1 MKRETIIK
9 RRNELLKENKKG
21 SITVLFSG
29 DLVKRSAD
37 STYPF
42 VVNRNFYYLTNCDE
56 DSLIYVYINTENVSK
71 EILFIKDYNP
81 LEEKWVG
88 KSLTKDEAIHK
99 SGIFIVQPLS
109 QFESIFTRTL
119 ARNDVDTIYVDSE
132 RDSFKQ
138 RLNEAEKFTKKLS
151 DSYPHLK
158 VININQKINLM
169 RTVKSDEEIEEMKN
183 AIEVTRKGIEF
194 ILKNIKP
201 GRYEYQSA
209 ADFEYQCA
217 LNNAKLAF
225 DTIVASGKDATILHY
240 VTNQKPLLENDLVLF
255 DLGASVNHYCADISR
270 TFPVSGKFTDR
281 QKTFYTIVL
290 KAQEEVIKAIKPGV
304 TLIQLNEIVRSVYKD
319 ECVKANIIESED
331 QVDQVYYHSV
341 SHSLGLDTHD
351 VGLVE
356 GAVLRPGMVV
366 TVEPGLYSEKES
378 IGIRIEDDILVT
390 EDGSINLS
398 SSILKSVEEIETY
411 MNLSK

>member
-42 VVNRNFYYLTNCDE
+42 VVNRNFYYLTNCEE
-56 DSLIYVYINTENVSK
+56 DSLIYIYINTENVSK

-255 DLGASVNHYCADISR
+255 DLGASVLTSYTLPITTAVCRLKPPFGTSR
-270 TFPVSGKFTDR
+270 D
-281 QKTFYTIVL
+281 
-290 KAQEEVIKAIKPGV
+290 
-304 TLIQLNEIVRSVYKD
+304 
-319 ECVKANIIESED
+319 
-331 QVDQVYYHSV
+331 
-341 SHSLGLDTHD
+341 
-351 VGLVE
+351 
-356 GAVLRPGMVV
+356 
-366 TVEPGLYSEKES
+366 
-378 IGIRIEDDILVT
+378 
-390 EDGSINLS
+390 
-398 SSILKSVEEIETY
+398 
-411 MNLSK
+411 

>member
-42 VVNRNFYYLTNCDE
+42 VVNRNFYYLTNCEE
-56 DSLIYVYINTENVSK
+56 DSLIYIYINTENVSK

-304 TLIQLNEIVRSVYKD
+304 TLIQLNEIVRSVYKV

-356 GAVLRPGMVV
+356 GAVLKPGMVV

>member
-42 VVNRNFYYLTNCDE
+42 VVNRNFYYLTNCEE
-56 DSLIYVYINTENVSK
+56 DSLIYIYINTENVSK

-88 KSLTKDEAIHK
+88 KSLTKEEAIHK

-183 AIEVTRKGIEF
+183 AIEVTREGIEF

-351 VGLVE
+351 VGLIE

-378 IGIRIEDDILVT
+378 IGIRIEDDVLVT

-398 SSILKSVEEIETY
+398 SSILKTVEEIETY

>member
-42 VVNRNFYYLTNCDE
+42 VVNRNFYYLTNCEE

-378 IGIRIEDDILVT
+378 IGIRIEDDVLVT

>member
-217 LNNAKLAF
+217 LNNATLAF

-240 VTNQKPLLENDLVLF
+240 VTNQKPLVENDLVLF

-281 QKTFYTIVL
+281 QKTFYSIVL

-356 GAVLRPGMVV
+356 GAVLKPGMVV

-378 IGIRIEDDILVT
+378 IGIRIEDDVLVT

-398 SSILKSVEEIETY
+398 SSILKSVEEIENY
-411 MNLSK
+411 MK

>member
-42 VVNRNFYYLTNCDE
+42 VVNRNFYYLTNCEE
-56 DSLIYVYINTENVSK
+56 DSLIYIYINTENVSK

-169 RTVKSDEEIEEMKN
+169 RTIKSDEEIEEMKN
-183 AIEVTRKGIEF
+183 AVEVTRKGIEF

-217 LNNAKLAF
+217 LNNATLAF

-240 VTNQKPLLENDLVLF
+240 VTNQKPLVENDLVLF

-356 GAVLRPGMVV
+356 GATLKPGMVV

-390 EDGSINLS
+390 ENGSLNLS
-398 SSILKSVEEIETY
+398 SSILKTVEEIEIY

>member
-1 MKRETIIK
+1 MKRETIIS
-9 RRNELLKENKKG
+9 RRNALLKENKKG

-42 VVNRNFYYLTNCDE
+42 EVNRNFYYLTNCDE

-88 KSLTKDEAIHK
+88 KSLTKDEAVHK
-99 SGIFIVQPLS
+99 SGVFIVYPIS

-119 ARNDVDTIYVDSE
+119 ARNDIDTIYVDSE

-138 RLNEAEKFTKKLS
+138 RMNEAEKFTKSLNE
-151 DSYPHLK
+151 SYPHLK
-158 VININQKINLM
+158 VVNINSKINLL
-169 RTVKSDEEIEEMKN
+169 RTIKSDEEIEEMKK
-183 AIEVTRKGIEF
+183 AIEVTRLGIES
-194 ILKNIKP
+194 ILKNMKP

-217 LNNAKLAF
+217 LHNSGLAF
-225 DTIVASGKDATILHY
+225 DTIAASGKDATILHY
-240 VTNQKPLLENDLVLF
+240 VTNQKALVENELVLF

-270 TFPVSGKFTDR
+270 TFPVSGQFTER
-281 QKTFYTIVL
+281 QKTFYNIVL
-290 KAQEEVIKAIKPGV
+290 KAQTEVIKAIKPGV
-304 TLIQLNEIVRSVYKD
+304 TLIQLNEIVRSVYKV
-319 ECVKANIIESED
+319 ECVKANIIETED
-331 QVDQVYYHSV
+331 QVDQIYYHSV

-356 GAVLRPGMVV
+356 GATLKPGMVV
-366 TVEPGLYSEKES
+366 TVEPGLYSEKEM

-390 EDGSINLS
+390 ETGSINLS
-398 SSILKSVEEIETY
+398 KSILKTVEEIEAF
-411 MNLSK
+411 MNLS

>member
-1 MKRETIIK
+1 MKRETIIN
-9 RRNELLKENKKG
+9 RRNELLKDHKKG

-99 SGIFIVQPLS
+99 SGVFIIQPLS

-132 RDSFKQ
+132 RDNFKQ
-138 RLNEAEKFTKKLS
+138 RLNEAEKFTKKLN

-169 RTVKSDEEIEEMKN
+169 RTIKSDEEIEEMKN
-183 AIEVTRKGIEF
+183 AVEVTRKGIEF

-217 LNNAKLAF
+217 LNNATLAF
-225 DTIVASGKDATILHY
+225 DTIAASGKDATVLHY
-240 VTNQKPLLENDLVLF
+240 VTNQKPLAENELVLL
-255 DLGASVNHYCADISR
+255 DLGGCVNHYCADISR

-281 QKTFYTIVL
+281 QKEIYNIVL

-304 TLIQLNEIVRSVYKD
+304 TLIQLNEIVRSVYKV
-319 ECVKANIIESED
+319 ECVKANIIDSED
-331 QVDQVYYHSV
+331 QVDQIYYHSV

-356 GAVLRPGMVV
+356 GATLKPGMVV
-366 TVEPGLYSEKES
+366 TVEPGLYSEKVS

-390 EDGSINLS
+390 ENGSLNLS
-398 SSILKSVEEIETY
+398 SSILKTVEEIETF

>member
-9 RRNELLKENKKG
+9 RRNELLKDNRKG

-56 DSLIYVYINTENVSK
+56 DSLIYIYINTENVSK

-99 SGIFIVQPLS
+99 SGVFIIQPLS

-158 VININQKINLM
+158 VININQKINLL
-169 RTVKSDEEIEEMKN
+169 RTIKSDEEIDEMKN
-183 AIEVTRKGIEF
+183 AIEVTRKGIEY
-194 ILKNIKP
+194 ILKNIKS

-217 LNNAKLAF
+217 LNNATLAF
-225 DTIVASGKDATILHY
+225 DAIVASGKDATILHY
-240 VTNQKPLLENDLVLF
+240 VTNQKPLVENDLVLF

-270 TFPVSGKFTDR
+270 TFPVSGKFTER
-281 QKTFYTIVL
+281 QKTFYNIVL

-304 TLIQLNEIVRSVYKD
+304 TLIQLNEIVRSVYKV

-356 GAVLRPGMVV
+356 GATLKPGMVV

-378 IGIRIEDDILVT
+378 IGIRIEDDVLVT
-390 EDGSINLS
+390 EDGSLNLS
-398 SSILKSVEEIETY
+398 SSILKTVEEIEAY
-411 MNLSK
+411 MNLS

>member
-169 RTVKSDEEIEEMKN
+169 RTIKSDEEIEEMKN
-183 AIEVTRKGIEF
+183 AVEVTRKGIEF

-217 LNNAKLAF
+217 LNNATLAF

-240 VTNQKPLLENDLVLF
+240 VTNQKPLVENDLVLF

>member
-42 VVNRNFYYLTNCDE
+42 VVNRNFYYLTNCEE

-183 AIEVTRKGIEF
+183 AIEVTREGIEF

>member
-1 MKRETIIK
+1 MKRETIIQ
-9 RRNELLKENKKG
+9 RRNECLKDHKKG

-56 DSLIYVYINTENVSK
+56 DSLIYVYIHTENSSK

-81 LEEKWVG
+81 FEEKWVG
-88 KSLTKDEAIHK
+88 KSLTKDDAIHN
-99 SGIFIVQPLS
+99 SGVFVVYPLS

-132 RDSFKQ
+132 RDSFKH
-138 RLNEAEKFTKKLS
+138 RMNEAEKFTKRLNE
-151 DSYPHLK
+151 SYPHLK
-158 VININQKINLM
+158 VININQKINRL
-169 RTVKSDEEIEEMKN
+169 RTVKSVEEIDEMKK
-183 AIEVTRKGIEF
+183 AIEITRIGIES
-194 ILKNIKP
+194 ILKNLKP
-201 GRYEYQSA
+201 GRFEYQSA

-217 LNNAKLAF
+217 LHNATLSF
-225 DTIVASGKDATILHY
+225 DTIAASEKDATILHY
-240 VTNQKPLLENDLVLF
+240 VTNQKALAENELVLF
-255 DLGASVNHYCADISR
+255 DLGASYNHYCADISR

-281 QKTFYTIVL
+281 QKTFYNIVL
-290 KAQEEVIKAIKPGV
+290 MAQEEVIKAIKPGV
-304 TLIQLNEIVRSVYKD
+304 TLIQLNEIVRSVYKV

-356 GAVLRPGMVV
+356 GAILKPGMVI

-378 IGIRIEDDILVT
+378 IGIRIEDDVLVT
-390 EDGSINLS
+390 EDGCVNLS
-398 SSILKSVEEIETY
+398 SSILKTVEEIELY

>member
-217 LNNAKLAF
+217 LNNATLAF

-240 VTNQKPLLENDLVLF
+240 VTNQKPLVENDLVLF

-281 QKTFYTIVL
+281 QKTFYSIVL

-356 GAVLRPGMVV
+356 GAVLKPGMVV

>member
-9 RRNELLKENKKG
+9 RRNELLKDNKKG

-29 DLVKRSAD
+29 DLVKKSAD

-42 VVNRNFYYLTNCDE
+42 VVNRNFYYLTHCDE

-88 KSLTKDEAIHK
+88 KSLTKEEAIHK
-99 SGIFIVQPLS
+99 SGVFIIQPLS

-119 ARNDVDTIYVDSE
+119 SRNDVDTIYVDSE

-138 RLNEAEKFTKKLS
+138 RMNEAEKFTKKLS

-158 VININQKINLM
+158 VININHKINLL
-169 RTVKSDEEIEEMKN
+169 RTIKSDEEINEIKSS
-183 AIEVTRKGIEF
+183 IEVTRKGIEF

-217 LNNAKLAF
+217 LNNATLAF

-240 VTNQKPLLENDLVLF
+240 VTNQKPLVENDLVLF

-270 TFPVSGKFTDR
+270 TFPVSGKFTER
-281 QKTFYTIVL
+281 QKTFYNIVL

-304 TLIQLNEIVRSVYKD
+304 TLIQLNEIVRSVYKV

-356 GAVLRPGMVV
+356 GAVLKPGMVV

-378 IGIRIEDDILVT
+378 IGIRIEDDVLVT

-398 SSILKSVEEIETY
+398 SSILKTVEEIEAY
-411 MNLSK
+411 MNLS

>member
-42 VVNRNFYYLTNCDE
+42 VVNRNFYYLTNCEE

-378 IGIRIEDDILVT
+378 IGIRIEDDVLVT
-390 EDGSINLS
+390 ENGSLNLS
-398 SSILKSVEEIETY
+398 SSILKTVEEIETF
-411 MNLSK
+411 MK

>member
-240 VTNQKPLLENDLVLF
+240 VTNQKPLVENDLVLF

-378 IGIRIEDDILVT
+378 IGIRIEDDVLVT

>member
-42 VVNRNFYYLTNCDE
+42 VVNRNFYYLTNCEE

-281 QKTFYTIVL
+281 QKTFYSIVL

-378 IGIRIEDDILVT
+378 IGIRIEDDVLVT

>member
-158 VININQKINLM
+158 VININQKINLL

-217 LNNAKLAF
+217 LNNATLAF

-240 VTNQKPLLENDLVLF
+240 VTNQKPLVENDLVLF

-290 KAQEEVIKAIKPGV
+290 KAQEEVIKAIKPGI

-356 GAVLRPGMVV
+356 GAVLKPGMVV

-378 IGIRIEDDILVT
+378 IGIRIEDDVLVT

-398 SSILKSVEEIETY
+398 SSILKSVEEIENY

>member
-240 VTNQKPLLENDLVLF
+240 VTNQKPLVENDLVLF

-281 QKTFYTIVL
+281 QKTFYSIVL

-356 GAVLRPGMVV
+356 GAMLKPGMVV

-378 IGIRIEDDILVT
+378 IGIRIEDDVLVT